1 MSLASWQ
8 AMRVNCPRCGAEEGR
23 PCMGKYRPRV
33 SVHIERMGRRRKRK
47 GLDSQVYFILASI
60 TNMLK
65 IGTTEQF
72 VGRRL
77 RALQT
82 GSPERLVL
90 IATIPGDNTLER
102 ELHKRFVEYRR
113 HGEWFE
119 FVGELAGYV
128 GSLQK

>member
-1 MSLASWQ
+1 M
-8 AMRVNCPRCGAEEGR
+8 
-23 PCMGKYRPRV
+23 PCHGKYRPRT

-47 GLDSQVYFILASI
+47 GSASQVYFILASV

-65 IGTTEQF
+65 IGTTEQY

-82 GSPERLVL
+82 GSPERLAI
-90 IATIPGDNTLER
+90 IATIPGDCTLER
-102 ELHKRFVEYRR
+102 ELHKRFVGYRQ

-119 FVGELAGYV
+119 FTGELAEYV
-128 GSLQK
+128 RSLQK